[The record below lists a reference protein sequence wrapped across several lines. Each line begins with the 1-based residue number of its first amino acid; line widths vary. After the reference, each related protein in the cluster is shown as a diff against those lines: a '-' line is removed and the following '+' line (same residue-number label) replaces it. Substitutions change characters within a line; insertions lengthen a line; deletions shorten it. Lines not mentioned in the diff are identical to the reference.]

1 MKIAKKNTNKDFK
14 NLAVQTTC
22 KHNVE
27 QLYISA
33 KNIWVFFSRGTKRK
47 CDEMK

>member
-22 KHNVE
+22 KHIVE

-33 KNIWVFFSRGTKRK
+33 KNIWVFFLEAQRGNVTK
-47 CDEMK
+47 

>member
-33 KNIWVFFSRGTKRK
+33 KNIWVFFLEAQRGNVTK
-47 CDEMK
+47 